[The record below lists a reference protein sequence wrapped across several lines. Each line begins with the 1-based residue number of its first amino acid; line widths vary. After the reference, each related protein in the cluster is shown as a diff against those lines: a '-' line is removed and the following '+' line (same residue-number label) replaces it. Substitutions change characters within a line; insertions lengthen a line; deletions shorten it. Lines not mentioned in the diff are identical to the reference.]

1 MPVGQRTAGGFDDLQ
16 RAGNPRAVA
25 RLQAFGRDGI
35 APRQFGMQRF
45 DTVAFQPGANGIA
58 HFGRDRRHRGET
70 ARQRLEVQAGPA
82 DEDGQALFRARL
94 RQHLGSIRH
103 PGAGRKIDRCVDMAI
118 EPVRRAGLLLH
129 RRPRRDDAEIAID
142 LHGIGVDDDSAGL
155 LRQFER
161 QGRLAAGGR
170 PCDKHGLAQIKRIR
184 LHVPRRHPHLQPGQS
199 RARHHHRRRRAGR
212 SPLAG
217 NGAMA
222 VRRSGSRHSLR
233 LSGQEPGR
241 HQGDRNPPASR
252 RAATCRSTLSCS
264 LSRPGARSFFWRTW
278 IPP

>member
-1 MPVGQRTAGGFDDLQ
+1 
-16 RAGNPRAVA
+16 
-25 RLQAFGRDGI
+25 
-35 APRQFGMQRF
+35 
-45 DTVAFQPGANGIA
+45 
-58 HFGRDRRHRGET
+58 
-70 ARQRLEVQAGPA
+70 
-82 DEDGQALFRARL
+82 
-94 RQHLGSIRH
+94 
-103 PGAGRKIDRCVDMAI
+103 MAI

-142 LHGIGVDDDSAGL
+142 LHGIGVDDDAAGL

-184 LHVPRRHPHLQPGQS
+184 LHVPRRHAHLQPGQS
-199 RARHHHRRRRAGR
+199 RARHHHCRRRAGR
-212 SPLAG
+212 PPLAR

-241 HQGDRNPPASR
+241 HQGDRNPPASGARRPADRHCRAACRLQAQEAFSGGHGFHHDRPGMHR
-252 RAATCRSTLSCS
+252 RAGRFRRAEGACRWNH
-264 LSRPGARSFFWRTW
+264 RAGHARRNRIRAGAARARCAA
-278 IPP
+278 